1 MNNYEVV
8 EVFEVG
14 SAGSA
19 ILDKGFTDVDEHSEP
34 LVFPTEALDD

>member
-14 SAGSA
+14 NAGSM
-19 ILDKGFTDVDEHSEP
+19 ILEKGFTDFDEANEP
-34 LVFPTEALDD
+34 LVLPSEALDE

>member
-14 SAGSA
+14 NAGAA
-19 ILDKGFTDVDEHSEP
+19 IRDKGFTDIDEHSEP
-34 LVFPTEALDD
+34 LVFPSEALDE